1 MASNRR
7 TSNCFIVQQKKE
19 ETAQLAAERASER
32 PVLGCLPLRKSKNRS
47 ITYLN
52 SCPEG
57 QEGVAA
63 VAHLEDAAEAVLCQ
77 VADLEDLQLW
87 RHGAEVELCDEDII
101 DDYWR
106 LGRLIEGGREQ
117 ISGALVE
124 VLVGREGRPV
134 EVESHGAGVR
144 VWQAQRSVVMAGG
157 G

>member
-7 TSNCFIVQQKKE
+7 TSNCFIVQQKKKRRGCAACRWKGAGGASSGLFAIE
-19 ETAQLAAERASER
+19 EVE
-32 PVLGCLPLRKSKNRS
+32 NRT

-63 VAHLEDAAEAVLCQ
+63 VAHLEDAAKAVLCQ

-87 RHGAEVELCDEDII
+87 RHGAKVELCDEDII

-117 ISGALVE
+117 VSGALVE
-124 VLVGREGRPV
+124 VLVGRERRPV

-144 VWQAQRSVVMAGG
+144 VWQA
-157 G
+157 